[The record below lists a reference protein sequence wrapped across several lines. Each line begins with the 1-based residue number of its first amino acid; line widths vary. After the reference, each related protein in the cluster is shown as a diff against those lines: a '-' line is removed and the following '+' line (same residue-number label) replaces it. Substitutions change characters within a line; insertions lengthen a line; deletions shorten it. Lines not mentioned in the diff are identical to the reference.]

1 MYFIIQVYYAI
12 CYIINSTSRLRVRR
26 KYEKIKLMVR
36 KNILILVTVVVA
48 LVVSAVFLMFP
59 AFLQETKKI
68 EIKNAEI
75 TAEENTIVGAEEN
88 SDAQKDVEEIKEET
102 VSEEGVVAEA
112 DEGNKADVAKESVE
126 KKEEVDTKEVAKV
139 SGIIQKNVS
148 WGYQNASGRKI
159 DTVIIH
165 SSYNALGGDEYD
177 VDKLIKEYKDYGVAP
192 HYLIDRQGGTYQLVQ
207 DKNIAYHAGTSSV
220 PDGRTN
226 VNNFSLG
233 IEMMNTKTD
242 EYSAAQYSALN
253 KLISNIKTKYKIKY
267 VLGHNQIAPG
277 RKDDPWNFKWGKLE

>member
-1 MYFIIQVYYAI
+1 MI
-12 CYIINSTSRLRVRR
+12 
-26 KYEKIKLMVR
+26 R
-36 KNILILVTVVVA
+36 KNILILAIMVVA
-48 LVVSAVFLMFP
+48 LGVSAVFLAFP

-75 TAEENTIVGAEEN
+75 PAEENTLAGAEEN
-88 SDAQKDVEEIKEET
+88 SDAQEEVEVIKEEEAI
-102 VSEEGVVAEA
+102 SKEDVVAET
-112 DEGNKADVAKESVE
+112 DEVKKVSEVNESNKADVAEESTE
-126 KKEEVDTKEVAKV
+126 KKEEVKTKEVAKA
-139 SGIIQKNVS
+139 SGVIQKNVS
-148 WGYQNASGRKI
+148 WGYQSASGRKI

-177 VDKLIKEYKDYGVAP
+177 VDKLIAEYKEYGVAP
-192 HYLIDRQGGTYQLVQ
+192 HYLIDRQGNVYQLVQ

-242 EYSAAQYSALN
+242 EYSAAQYGVLN

-277 RKDDPWNFKWGKLE
+277 RKDDPWNFKWDKLK